1 MRHVYTGDY
10 IQPGNRRASPGVV
23 PLGAVL
29 MLCPAV
35 QAFAW
40 TFPVALDLAGFAAT
54 ARARRLCLGSHHMEE
69 GAARLFGPHHGDLV
83 LRFGTGATPTSQA
96 VDAAVARLA
105 GFPRKLHFVATPLCG
120 PQEAVF
126 VSAYRYRLTSTVLA
140 PAPGHSCHFLVLLV
154 HPDTEQLPGV
164 PAAPGMVLY
173 PQRRLAHGDDGPR
186 GPPPPT
192 LSRPAPGSSADASGR
207 DGTVLAQLPDL
218 KANQRRRCAQ
228 FAALPPAATA
238 GCECHQVVC
247 GERQVLQGESG
258 AAVPTPFGRRSLPQA
273 RAASRDE
280 CATAKGPLA
289 EPLVLGPTSLCLS
302 DLVAPPARGATFA
315 TSQDMIAFALGDHS
329 REALTDLV
337 DLAPLCNVRAKAGW
351 SSLPWL
357 PPGQRPDC
365 LLLFTD
371 SSYHPTRDTSS
382 WAVVVLG
389 TFQGS
394 PYRLGAFAGRVPLG
408 DGAPSFSGRSWGY
421 PACFCSGNQFAC
433 AARCARFG
441 FSIGHRCLFW

>member
-1 MRHVYTGDY
+1 
-10 IQPGNRRASPGVV
+10 
-23 PLGAVL
+23 
-29 MLCPAV
+29 
-35 QAFAW
+35 
-40 TFPVALDLAGFAAT
+40 
-54 ARARRLCLGSHHMEE
+54 
-69 GAARLFGPHHGDLV
+69 
-83 LRFGTGATPTSQA
+83 
-96 VDAAVARLA
+96 
-105 GFPRKLHFVATPLCG
+105 
-120 PQEAVF
+120 
-126 VSAYRYRLTSTVLA
+126 
-140 PAPGHSCHFLVLLV
+140 
-154 HPDTEQLPGV
+154 
-164 PAAPGMVLY
+164 MVLY
-173 PQRRLAHGDDGPR
+173 PQRRLAHGDVLVPVLQPRLIVEPNSDEAIQLPEPAREPGADQDGPR

-228 FAALPPAATA
+228 FAALPPA